1 MVNNVIVMDRVRQRH
16 PDVSNEDVARA
27 WRYAMKS
34 RSRLDKDPIQYIAV
48 GVARD
53 GRLLEMCAYK
63 DQNDDYVVFHA
74 MVATRK
80 VLQELGLQ
88 RRH

>member
-1 MVNNVIVMDRVRQRH
+1 MVNDVIVMNRVQQRH
-16 PDVSNEDVARA
+16 LDVSNEDVLHA
-27 WRYAMKS
+27 WHYAIKS

-53 GRLLEMCAYK
+53 GRMLEMCAYK
-63 DQNDDYVVFHA
+63 NENDDYVIFHA
-74 MVATRK
+74 MTATRK
-80 VLQELGLQ
+80 VLRELGLQ